1 MANIAPIKKS
11 KSIGSK
17 GLSRGFKFRWW
28 MAVVIIASVAIVGIL
43 VLRFSK
49 ASVIPP
55 EEIAKIQ
62 SGIIIE
68 TSVTGINIKYPPY
81 NYERS
86 FNAVESLRASQD
98 PDEYDRLNALI
109 MADLEKI
116 YIKNNPGAGQSTAPA
131 TTANPATPADTST
144 DPTASGDTSTDPTAS
159 DATEGSESVT
169 KTDNGSTSD
178 ETKDLGQVSGYTKF
192 IYDPSNKNDIKS
204 LNLLIDNKIVKI
216 VKKPPFEFSLDSLA
230 YSNGKHKMQLV
241 ITKKDNTQSDNNYSV
256 EIKNSSLF
264 SRLLYYIGLPWTVVL
279 PN

>member
-1 MANIAPIKKS
+1 MGNIAPIKKS

-17 GLSRGFKFRWW
+17 GLSKGFKFRWW
-28 MAVVIIASVAIVGIL
+28 MAVVIIASVAAVGIL

-68 TSVTGINIKYPPY
+68 TSITGVNIKYPPY
-81 NYERS
+81 SYERS
-86 FNAVESLRASQD
+86 FNAAESLKASQD
-98 PDEYDRLNALI
+98 PNEYDRLNALI
-109 MADLEKI
+109 LADLEKI

-131 TTANPATPADTST
+131 TTAKPATPAST
-144 DPTASGDTSTDPTAS
+144 QEP
-159 DATEGSESVT
+159 ESEPVT

-192 IYDPSNKNDIKS
+192 VYDPSNKDDIKS

-241 ITKKDNTQSDNNYSV
+241 ITKKDNSQSDNNYSV

-264 SRLLYYIGLPWTVVL
+264 SRILYYIGLPWTVVL

>member
-17 GLSRGFKFRWW
+17 GLSKGFKFRWW

-68 TSVTGINIKYPPY
+68 TSVTGVNIKYPPY
-81 NYERS
+81 SYERS
-86 FNAVESLRASQD
+86 FSAAESLKASQD
-98 PDEYDRLNALI
+98 PNEYDRLNALI
-109 MADLEKI
+109 LADLEKI

-131 TTANPATPADTST
+131 TTAKPATPAST
-144 DPTASGDTSTDPTAS
+144 Q
-159 DATEGSESVT
+159 ESESEPVT

-192 IYDPSNKNDIKS
+192 VYDPSNKDDIKS

-264 SRLLYYIGLPWTVVL
+264 SRILYYIGLPWTVVL

>member
-1 MANIAPIKKS
+1 MGNIAPIKKS

-17 GLSRGFKFRWW
+17 GLSKGFKFRWW
-28 MAVVIIASVAIVGIL
+28 MAVAIIGVL

-68 TSVTGINIKYPPY
+68 TSVTGVNIKYPPY
-81 NYERS
+81 SYERS
-86 FNAVESLRASQD
+86 FNAAESLKASQD
-98 PDEYDRLNALI
+98 PNEYDRLNALI
-109 MADLEKI
+109 LADLEKI

-131 TTANPATPADTST
+131 TTAKLGTPDYTSKDPA
-144 DPTASGDTSTDPTAS
+144 AS
-159 DATEGSESVT
+159 DSTAGSGSATKSN
-169 KTDNGSTSD
+169 NGSTST
-178 ETKDLGQVSGYTKF
+178 EAKNLGQVSGYTKF
-192 IYDPSNKNDIKS
+192 VYDPSNKNDIKS

-264 SRLLYYIGLPWTVVL
+264 SRLLYYIGLPWAVVL

>member
-1 MANIAPIKKS
+1 MGNIAPIKKS

-17 GLSRGFKFRWW
+17 GLSKGFKFRWW

-81 NYERS
+81 SYERS
-86 FNAVESLRASQD
+86 FNAVESLKASQD
-98 PDEYDRLNALI
+98 PNEYDRLNALI

-131 TTANPATPADTST
+131 TTAKLGTPDDTSK
-144 DPTASGDTSTDPTAS
+144 DPTAS
-159 DATEGSESVT
+159 DATEESESVT

-192 IYDPSNKNDIKS
+192 VYDPSNKNDIKS

-264 SRLLYYIGLPWTVVL
+264 SRIIYYIGLPWTVVL

>member
-1 MANIAPIKKS
+1 MGNIAPIRQHKL
-11 KSIGSK
+11 IGPK

-28 MAVVIIASVAIVGIL
+28 MALVIIAGVAIVGVL

-62 SGIIIE
+62 SGIIIQ
-68 TSVTGINIKYPPY
+68 TSVTGVNIKYPPY
-81 NYERS
+81 SYERS
-86 FNAVESLRASQD
+86 FNAAESLKASQD
-98 PDEYDRLNALI
+98 PKEYDRLNALI
-109 MADLEKI
+109 LADLEKI

-131 TTANPATPADTST
+131 TTANPATPVTTQT
-144 DPTASGDTSTDPTAS
+144 DPASPGNTI
-159 DATEGSESVT
+159 ESET
-169 KTDNGSTSD
+169 KTNNGSAGA

-192 IYDPSNKNDIKS
+192 VYDPSNKDDIKS

-216 VKKPPFEFSLDSLA
+216 VKKPPFEFSIDSLA

-256 EIKNSSLF
+256 EIKNSSIL
-264 SRLLYYIGLPWTVVL
+264 SRLLYYIGLPWAVVL

>member
-17 GLSRGFKFRWW
+17 GLSKGFKFRWW

-68 TSVTGINIKYPPY
+68 TSITGVNIKYPPY
-81 NYERS
+81 SYERS
-86 FNAVESLRASQD
+86 FSAAESLKASQD
-98 PDEYDRLNALI
+98 PNEYDKLNALI
-109 MADLEKI
+109 LADLEKI

-144 DPTASGDTSTDPTAS
+144 DPTASDTTA
-159 DATEGSESVT
+159 GSET
-169 KTDNGSTSD
+169 KTNDGSAGA

-192 IYDPSNKNDIKS
+192 VYDPSNKNDIKS

>member
-17 GLSRGFKFRWW
+17 GLSKGFKFRWW
-28 MAVVIIASVAIVGIL
+28 MAVAIIASVAIVGIL

-68 TSVTGINIKYPPY
+68 TSITGVNIKYPPY
-81 NYERS
+81 SYERS
-86 FNAVESLRASQD
+86 FNAAESLKASQD
-98 PDEYDRLNALI
+98 PNEYDKLNALI
-109 MADLEKI
+109 LADLEKI

-131 TTANPATPADTST
+131 TTATPADTST
-144 DPTASGDTSTDPTAS
+144 DPASS
-159 DATEGSESVT
+159 DATEESESESVT
-169 KTDNGSTSD
+169 KTDNVSTSD

-192 IYDPSNKNDIKS
+192 VYDPSNKNDIKS

-230 YSNGKHKMQLV
+230 YSNGQHKMQLV

-264 SRLLYYIGLPWTVVL
+264 SRILYYIGLPWTVVL

>member
-1 MANIAPIKKS
+1 MGNIAPIKKS

-17 GLSRGFKFRWW
+17 GLSKGFKFRWW

-68 TSVTGINIKYPPY
+68 TSVTGVNIKYPPY
-81 NYERS
+81 SYERS
-86 FNAVESLRASQD
+86 FSAAESLKASQD
-98 PDEYDRLNALI
+98 PNEYDRLNALI
-109 MADLEKI
+109 LADLEKI

-131 TTANPATPADTST
+131 TTAKPGTPAETST
-144 DPTASGDTSTDPTAS
+144 DPASPDSTI
-159 DATEGSESVT
+159 ESVT

-178 ETKDLGQVSGYTKF
+178 ATKDLGQVSGYTKF
-192 IYDPSNKNDIKS
+192 VYDPSNKDDIKS

-264 SRLLYYIGLPWTVVL
+264 SRIIYYIGLPWTVVL

>member
-1 MANIAPIKKS
+1 MGNIAPIKKS

-17 GLSRGFKFRWW
+17 GLSKGFKFRWW
-28 MAVVIIASVAIVGIL
+28 MAVAIIAGVAIIGVL

-68 TSVTGINIKYPPY
+68 TSVTGVNIKYPPY
-81 NYERS
+81 SYERS
-86 FNAVESLRASQD
+86 FNAAESLKASQD
-98 PDEYDRLNALI
+98 PNEYDRLNALI
-109 MADLEKI
+109 LADLEKI

-131 TTANPATPADTST
+131 TTASPATPADTT
-144 DPTASGDTSTDPTAS
+144 TDPTAS
-159 DATEGSESVT
+159 DATVESKA
-169 KTDNGSTSD
+169 KTNNDSAGA

-192 IYDPSNKNDIKS
+192 VYDPSNKNDIKS

-264 SRLLYYIGLPWTVVL
+264 SRLLYYIGLPWAVVL

>member
-17 GLSRGFKFRWW
+17 GLSKGFKFRWW

-68 TSVTGINIKYPPY
+68 TSITGVNIKYPPY
-81 NYERS
+81 SYERS
-86 FNAVESLRASQD
+86 FSAAESLKASQD
-98 PDEYDRLNALI
+98 PNEYDKLNALI
-109 MADLEKI
+109 LADLEKI

-144 DPTASGDTSTDPTAS
+144 DPTASDTTA
-159 DATEGSESVT
+159 GSET
-169 KTDNGSTSD
+169 KTNDSSAGA

-192 IYDPSNKNDIKS
+192 VYDPSNKNDIKS

>member
-17 GLSRGFKFRWW
+17 GLSKGFKFRWW

-55 EEIAKIQ
+55 EELAKIQ

-68 TSVTGINIKYPPY
+68 TSVTGVNIKYPPY
-81 NYERS
+81 SYERS
-86 FNAVESLRASQD
+86 FNAAESLKASQD
-98 PDEYDRLNALI
+98 PNEYDRLNALI
-109 MADLEKI
+109 LADLEKI

-131 TTANPATPADTST
+131 TTAKPATPADTST
-144 DPTASGDTSTDPTAS
+144 DPASSDATSTDPAAS
-159 DATEGSESVT
+159 DTTVGSET

-178 ETKDLGQVSGYTKF
+178 ETKDLGQISGYTKF
-192 IYDPSNKNDIKS
+192 VYDPSNKDDIKS

-230 YSNGKHKMQLV
+230 YSNGQHKMQLV

-264 SRLLYYIGLPWTVVL
+264 SRILYYIGLPWTVVL

>member
-17 GLSRGFKFRWW
+17 GLSKGFRFRWW

-55 EEIAKIQ
+55 EELAKIQ
-62 SGIIIE
+62 SGIIIQ
-68 TSVTGINIKYPPY
+68 TSITGINVKYPPY
-81 NYERS
+81 SYERS
-86 FNAVESLRASQD
+86 FSAAESLKASQD
-98 PDEYDRLNALI
+98 PNEYDRLNTLI
-109 MADLEKI
+109 LADLEKI

-131 TTANPATPADTST
+131 TTAKPGTPD
-144 DPTASGDTSTDPTAS
+144 DTSTDPTAS
-159 DATEGSESVT
+159 DTTAGSET
-169 KTDNGSTSD
+169 KTNDGSAGA
-178 ETKDLGQVSGYTKF
+178 EAKDLGQVSGYTKF
-192 IYDPSNKNDIKS
+192 VYDPSNKDDIKS

-241 ITKKDNTQSDNNYSV
+241 ITKKDNSQSDNNYSV

-264 SRLLYYIGLPWTVVL
+264 SRILYYIGLPWTVVL

>member
-11 KSIGSK
+11 KSISSK
-17 GLSRGFKFRWW
+17 GLSKGFKFRWW

-68 TSVTGINIKYPPY
+68 TSVTGVNIKYPPY
-81 NYERS
+81 SYERS
-86 FNAVESLRASQD
+86 FSAAESLKASQD
-98 PDEYDRLNALI
+98 PNEYDRLNALI
-109 MADLEKI
+109 LADLEKI

-144 DPTASGDTSTDPTAS
+144 DPTAS
-159 DATEGSESVT
+159 DATEESETESESVT

-178 ETKDLGQVSGYTKF
+178 ETKDLGQISGYTKF
-192 IYDPSNKNDIKS
+192 VYDPSNKDDIKS

-230 YSNGKHKMQLV
+230 YSNGQHKMQLV

-264 SRLLYYIGLPWTVVL
+264 SRILYYIGLPWTVVL

>member
-1 MANIAPIKKS
+1 MGNIAPIKKH
-11 KSIGSK
+11 KLIGSK
-17 GLSRGFKFRWW
+17 GLSKGFKFRWW
-28 MAVVIIASVAIVGIL
+28 MAVVIIASVAAVGIL

-68 TSVTGINIKYPPY
+68 TSITGVNIKYPPY
-81 NYERS
+81 SYERS
-86 FNAVESLRASQD
+86 FNAAESLKASQD
-98 PDEYDRLNALI
+98 PNEYDRLNALI
-109 MADLEKI
+109 LADLEKI

-131 TTANPATPADTST
+131 TTANPATPATPATTST
-144 DPTASGDTSTDPTAS
+144 DPAASASTAGSGSA
-159 DATEGSESVT
+159 T
-169 KTDNGSTSD
+169 KTNNGSTSA
-178 ETKDLGQVSGYTKF
+178 ESKDLGQVSGYTKF
-192 IYDPSNKNDIKS
+192 VYDPSNKNDIKS

-264 SRLLYYIGLPWTVVL
+264 SRILYYIGLPWAVVL

>member
-17 GLSRGFKFRWW
+17 GLSKGFKFRWW

-62 SGIIIE
+62 SGIIIQ
-68 TSVTGINIKYPPY
+68 TTITGVNVKYPPY
-81 NYERS
+81 SYERS
-86 FNAVESLRASQD
+86 FNAVESLKANQD
-98 PDEYDRLNALI
+98 PKEYDRLLALI
-109 MADLEKI
+109 LADLEKI

-131 TTANPATPADTST
+131 TTAKPATPASIQ
-144 DPTASGDTSTDPTAS
+144 
-159 DATEGSESVT
+159 ESESEPVT

-178 ETKDLGQVSGYTKF
+178 ETKDLGQISGYTKF
-192 IYDPSNKNDIKS
+192 VYDPSNKDDIKS

-264 SRLLYYIGLPWTVVL
+264 SRILYYIGLPWTVVL

>member
-1 MANIAPIKKS
+1 MGNIAPIRQHKL
-11 KSIGSK
+11 IGPK

-28 MAVVIIASVAIVGIL
+28 MALVIIAGVAIIGVL

-62 SGIIIE
+62 SGIIIQ
-68 TSVTGINIKYPPY
+68 TSVTGVNIKYPPY
-81 NYERS
+81 SYERS
-86 FNAVESLRASQD
+86 FNAAESLKASQD
-98 PDEYDRLNALI
+98 PKEYDRLNALI
-109 MADLEKI
+109 LADLEKI

-144 DPTASGDTSTDPTAS
+144 DPTASE
-159 DATEGSESVT
+159 ATEESESVT
-169 KTDNGSTSD
+169 KTDNGSTSA

-192 IYDPSNKNDIKS
+192 VYDPSDKNDIKS

-230 YSNGKHKMQLV
+230 YSNGKYKMQLV

-256 EIKNSSLF
+256 EIKNSSTL
-264 SRLLYYIGLPWTVVL
+264 SRLLYYIGLPWAVVL
-279 PN
+279 SN

>member
-1 MANIAPIKKS
+1 MGNIAPIKKS

-17 GLSRGFKFRWW
+17 GLSKGFKFRWW

-68 TSVTGINIKYPPY
+68 TSVTGVNIKYPPY
-81 NYERS
+81 SYERS
-86 FNAVESLRASQD
+86 FSAAESLKASQD
-98 PDEYDRLNALI
+98 PNEYDKLNTLI
-109 MADLEKI
+109 LADLEKI

-131 TTANPATPADTST
+131 TTANPDTPADTST
-144 DPTASGDTSTDPTAS
+144 DPTASDTTA
-159 DATEGSESVT
+159 GSET
-169 KTDNGSTSD
+169 KTNDGSAGA
-178 ETKDLGQVSGYTKF
+178 ETNDLGQVSGYTKF
-192 IYDPSNKNDIKS
+192 VYDPSNKNDIKS

-230 YSNGKHKMQLV
+230 YSNGQHKMQLV

-264 SRLLYYIGLPWTVVL
+264 SRIIYYIGLPWTVVL

>member
-17 GLSRGFKFRWW
+17 GLSKGFKFRWW

-62 SGIIIE
+62 SGIIIQ
-68 TSVTGINIKYPPY
+68 TTITGVNVKYPPY
-81 NYERS
+81 SYERS
-86 FNAVESLRASQD
+86 FNAVESLKANQD
-98 PDEYDRLNALI
+98 PKEYDRLLALI
-109 MADLEKI
+109 LADLEKI

-131 TTANPATPADTST
+131 TTAKPATPAST
-144 DPTASGDTSTDPTAS
+144 Q
-159 DATEGSESVT
+159 ESESEPVT

-192 IYDPSNKNDIKS
+192 VYDPSNKDDIKS

-264 SRLLYYIGLPWTVVL
+264 SRILYYIGLPWTVVL